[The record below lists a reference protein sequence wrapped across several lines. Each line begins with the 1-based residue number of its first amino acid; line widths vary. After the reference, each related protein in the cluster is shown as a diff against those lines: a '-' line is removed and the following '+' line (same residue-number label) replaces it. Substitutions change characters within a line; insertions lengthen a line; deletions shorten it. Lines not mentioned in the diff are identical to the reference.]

1 MYSPQANVVHPG
13 DKSVYDIRFLL
24 PLMFALGWE
33 RTSPV
38 PELDY
43 AESGAVALGFTA
55 LTSHE
60 HEVWGIGA
68 AILRCM
74 VKKMDR
80 LR

>member
-1 MYSPQANVVHPG
+1 M
-13 DKSVYDIRFLL
+13 YDIRFLL
-24 PLMFALGWE
+24 PLLFTLGWD
-33 RTSPV
+33 RTLPITEV
-38 PELDY
+38 DY

-60 HEVWGIGA
+60 REVWGIGA